1 MSTVTV
7 KQVIAWLKIQA
18 PGVSFFN
25 SCIDKNLTEC
35 VGVYARKNGPEQPKA
50 IGGRSSY
57 GIKAITVLVHWATN
71 SDTCECKALE
81 LQELFRAAGSSETIG
96 TTSGY
101 FISLIDPVSVGTDSL
116 GIFEYVFDVNFYY
129 RK

>member
-1 MSTVTV
+1 MTI
-7 KQVIAWLKIQA
+7 KQVIVWLKVKA

-25 SCIDKNLTEC
+25 SCIDKNLTQC

-57 GIKAITVLVHWATN
+57 GIKAITVLVHWTTN
-71 SDTCECKALE
+71 ADTCEIKANE

-96 TTSGY
+96 STTGY
-101 FISLIDPVSVGTDSL
+101 FISPIDPVSVGTDAV
-116 GIFEYVFDVNFYY
+116 GIFEYVFDVNLIY